1 MKIIKEHFED
11 YLSEKHAESYNGC
24 DDNMPDSFE
33 SWCGELGWEEIMQYA
48 DDWRDEQVKFVAK
61 EVKEMVLAELNNK

>member
-11 YLSEKHAESYNGC
+11 YLAEKHAENYSGC
-24 DDNMPDSFE
+24 DDDMPDDFE
-33 SWCGELGWEEIMQYA
+33 SWCSELGWEEIMQYA

-61 EVKEMVLAELNNK
+61 EIREMVLIELNNK